1 MQTTASVEQ
10 HVYIN
15 VGRKAK
21 SEPAT
26 DKKCVA
32 EKISERQFDF
42 YFSLC
47 VAVFLFFL
55 FFCPP
60 TSVGDKKNLPKEVI
74 LPEIIHLCTTGVTP
88 V

>member
-26 DKKCVA
+26 DKKYVA
-32 EKISERQFDF
+32 EK
-42 YFSLC
+42 
-47 VAVFLFFL
+47 
-55 FFCPP
+55 
-60 TSVGDKKNLPKEVI
+60 N
-74 LPEIIHLCTTGVTP
+74 
-88 V
+88 